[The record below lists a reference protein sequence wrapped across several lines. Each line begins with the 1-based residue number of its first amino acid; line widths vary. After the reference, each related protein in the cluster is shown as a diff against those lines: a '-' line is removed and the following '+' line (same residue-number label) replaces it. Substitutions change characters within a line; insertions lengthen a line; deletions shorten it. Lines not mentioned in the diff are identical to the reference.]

1 MNSTETITCTCKTCK
16 TNGKGKTLGATLP
29 TATIDAMGR
38 SRKTIHGLVFSAND
52 PSFVGASVRKS
63 LNMVAA

>member
-1 MNSTETITCTCKTCK
+1 MNRTETITCTCKICK
-16 TNGKGKTLGATLP
+16 TNGVKGAIVPTSTL
-29 TATIDAMGR
+29 DAMGR
-38 SRKTIHGLVFSAND
+38 SRKTIHGLVYSAND